1 MDPPWTR
8 LPAPQAVRRARNAGD
23 VPETLVSFVS
33 FVGLTSLDL
42 YGNDLTAVPSE
53 LRALTFLRFLDLGNN
68 QLTGVPAEFRT
79 WGPSGD
85 SCFLGLNP
93 GFSCANVGTGTSCC
107 TGDVLFGNQCGEG
120 LSGGPCY
127 AG

>member
-1 MDPPWTR
+1 MFVDPPWTR

-79 WGPSGD
+79 WGPSSDAG
-85 SCFLGLNP
+85 CFLASNE
-93 GFSCANVGTGTSCC
+93 GFSCANGAVGAGTECCTSSNCPGGTGT
-107 TGDVLFGNQCGEG
+107 
-120 LSGGPCY
+120 CY
-127 AG
+127 TE